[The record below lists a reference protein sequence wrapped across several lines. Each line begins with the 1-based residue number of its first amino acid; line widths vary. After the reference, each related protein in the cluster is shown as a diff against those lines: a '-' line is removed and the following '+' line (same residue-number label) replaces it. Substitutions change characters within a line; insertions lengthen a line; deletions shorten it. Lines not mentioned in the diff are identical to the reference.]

1 MLTILLLLI
10 TISLYVFPAYA
21 QVTTNG
27 TKTWLDRENNIK
39 ILFRTIPEQPTIGTT
54 STLRFTVQN
63 LQTGKPVTNL
73 LANVV
78 IVGGTEAPIPFP
90 NISAVDDDF
99 SIDVIFVNEGS
110 YQVITKITS
119 SQTHDVASLASFTV
133 TVPVPAP
140 DLSMQSALNF
150 SDRNYIIW
158 VALLLASAAGV
169 ALFLILKNKNKNT
182 MRKD

>member
-1 MLTILLLLI
+1 MLMLTILSLLI
-10 TISLYVFPAYA
+10 TISLCVFPAYA
-21 QVTTNG
+21 QVSTNG

-39 ILFRTIPEQPTIGTT
+39 ILFRTTPEQPTIGTP
-54 STLRFTVQN
+54 SVLRFTVQN

-73 LANVV
+73 LASVV
-78 IVGGTEAPIPFP
+78 IVGGTEAPIPFQ
-90 NISAVDDDF
+90 NISAVDGDF

-119 SQTHDVASLASFTV
+119 QTRDVASLTSFTV
-133 TVPVPAP
+133 IVPAP
-140 DLSMQSALNF
+140 SMQSALNF

-158 VALLLASAAGV
+158 VALLIASAAGV

>member
-1 MLTILLLLI
+1 MLMLTILSLLI
-10 TISLYVFPAYA
+10 TISLCVFPVYA
-21 QVTTNG
+21 QVSTNG
-27 TKTWLDRENNIK
+27 TKTWLDRENSIK
-39 ILFRTIPEQPTIGTT
+39 ILFRTIPEQPTIGTP
-54 STLRFTVQN
+54 SVLRFTVQN

-73 LANVV
+73 LASVV
-78 IVGGTEAPIPFP
+78 IVGGTEAPIPFQ
-90 NISAVDDDF
+90 NISAVDGDF
-99 SIDVIFVNEGS
+99 SIDVIFINEGS

-119 SQTHDVASLASFTV
+119 QTHDVASLASFAV
-133 TVPVPAP
+133 TVPAP

-158 VALLLASAAGV
+158 VALLIASAAGV